1 MATTKWVL
9 DPTHSEV
16 EFKVKHLMISTVTGT
31 FSSFAADVTTED
43 EDFTTAKAT
52 FTVDVA
58 SINTKNEQR
67 DGHIR
72 TADFFDVASYPQMK
86 FVLKEIED
94 VDNDGSFNIHGDLT
108 LRGITKSIR
117 LEVEFGGV
125 IKDPW
130 GNTRA
135 GLHRQRQDQPQ
146 GIWPHL
152 AYDNRCRRR
161 SPRRR
166 RQDPCSPRIR
176 QRLIPSS
183 IRLSQT
189 YITGLRPVMRIFA
202 PCTMFLSRI

>member
-31 FSSFAADVTTED
+31 FSSFTADVNTEN

-72 TADFFDVASYPQMK
+72 SADFFDVATHPQIK
-86 FVLKEIED
+86 FVLTKIEN

-108 LRGITKSIR
+108 LHGITKNIR

-135 GLHRQRQDQPQ
+135 GLTVS
-146 GIWPHL
+146 GKI
-152 AYDNRCRRR
+152 NRKEF
-161 SPRRR
+161 
-166 RQDPCSPRIR
+166 
-176 QRLIPSS
+176 
-183 IRLSQT
+183 
-189 YITGLRPVMRIFA
+189 GLTWHMTTDAGGVVLGDDVKIHVSLEFVKA
-202 PCTMFLSRI
+202 

>member
-31 FSSFAADVTTED
+31 FASFAADVSTEN

-67 DGHIR
+67 DGHIKS
-72 TADFFDVASYPQMK
+72 ADFFDVANHPQMK
-86 FVLKEIED
+86 FVLTKIEN
-94 VDNDGSFNIHGDLT
+94 VDNDGSFDIHGDLT
-108 LRGITKSIR
+108 LHGLTKNIR

-135 GLHRQRQDQPQ
+135 GLTVS
-146 GIWPHL
+146 GKI
-152 AYDNRCRRR
+152 NRKEFGLTWHMTT
-161 SPRRR
+161 
-166 RQDPCSPRIR
+166 DAGGVVLGDEVRIHVA
-176 QRLIPSS
+176 LEF
-183 IRLSQT
+183 
-189 YITGLRPVMRIFA
+189 VKA
-202 PCTMFLSRI
+202 